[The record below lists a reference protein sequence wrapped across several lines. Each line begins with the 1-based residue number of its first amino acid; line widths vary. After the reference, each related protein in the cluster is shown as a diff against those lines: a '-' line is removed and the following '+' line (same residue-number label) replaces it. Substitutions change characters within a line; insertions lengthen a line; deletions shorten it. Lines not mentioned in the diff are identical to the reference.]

1 MINMMGINAGWHN
14 EEGYADNKTPDAQEN
29 LTVRLSLAGKTV
41 KKLLKLPIKSM

>member
-29 LTVRLSLAGKTV
+29 LTVRLSLAGKTAQ
-41 KKLLKLPIKSM
+41 KQLKLLIKSM